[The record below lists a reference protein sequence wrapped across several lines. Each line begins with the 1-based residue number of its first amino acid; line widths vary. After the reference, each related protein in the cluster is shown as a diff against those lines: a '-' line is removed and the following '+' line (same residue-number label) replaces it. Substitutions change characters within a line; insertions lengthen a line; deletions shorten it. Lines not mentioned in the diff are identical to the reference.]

1 MDVGRVCRSTLE
13 ARSVPSANE
22 PTCLASTL
30 LTLPPRARSAEP
42 PGLGVRRLRAGLTK
56 YGSRSRPRGPRGAP
70 AWVRLGLLVDRALLE
85 FMVGRLLPRFAS
97 SDRSMAIAPSS
108 SASCSLRIDEMEGA
122 RWIPP
127 SKPPHGRTS
136 VRSAGSLLIGS
147 TSTNRQRSI
156 SVRPAARSKDH
167 HELPVPSRGSSPTRR
182 IEMGT
187 YTYRSP
193 QTGKPVARHPEKRS
207 CLAEG
212 CSTRLSIYNPSQ
224 SCWLHETVAPKRFS
238 SPKRS

>member
-1 MDVGRVCRSTLE
+1 MSAESATQTWSL
-13 ARSVPSANE
+13 APSQAPIE

-30 LTLPPRARSAEP
+30 LTFPPRARSAEP
-42 PGLGVRRLRAGLTK
+42 PAWGVRRLRAGLTN
-56 YGSRSRPRGPRGAP
+56 RDRVLGPGAP
-70 AWVRLGLLVDRALLE
+70 RSAAWVSLGLLVDRALLE
-85 FMVGRLLPRFAS
+85 FMVGRFLPRFAS

-147 TSTNRQRSI
+147 TSTNRQRNI
-156 SVRPAARSKDH
+156 SVRPAARRKDH
-167 HELPVPSRGSSPTRR
+167 HELLVPSRGSSPTRR

>member
-1 MDVGRVCRSTLE
+1 MPLAASR
-13 ARSVPSANE
+13 
-22 PTCLASTL
+22 PTCIASTL
-30 LTLPPRARSAEP
+30 LPLPPRARSAETP
-42 PGLGVRRLRAGLTK
+42 AWGVRALRGGPTNEDRDFGP
-56 YGSRSRPRGPRGAP
+56 GSREECRMGPSRNAQLT
-70 AWVRLGLLVDRALLE
+70 ALLLE
-85 FMVGRLLPRFAS
+85 FSIGRFLPRFAS

-108 SASCSLRIDEMEGA
+108 SASCSLRIDEKEGA

-136 VRSAGSLLIGS
+136 VRSAGSLLTGS
-147 TSTNRQRSI
+147 TLTKRRRST
-156 SVRPAARSKDH
+156 SVRSAARSRDH
-167 HELPVPSRGSSPTRR
+167 HELPVPSRGSSPTRG

-187 YTYRSP
+187 YTSRSP

-224 SCWLHETVAPKRFS
+224 FCWLHETVAPKRFL